1 MEEKAKSRS
10 DLKKNIYLAGARTHE
25 SNRKWLLSWGA
36 LSKMQA
42 CCSEFIL
49 WQKSK
54 WQTISICKCEFFLT
68 FDVQNFLS
76 IKSNLQTQF
85 LRNKSVNWCQLN
97 LPYPMQMAK
106 RFHVKCKRTS
116 TILHMDFFQK
126 LPQEFC
132 EKSSKIQLSKIWFS
146 IFQICINKT
155 FVWNL
160 QLVLCRDAFQNLIWV
175 YHPQNHLDLTIEDL
189 KLRIQTIKLILDL

>member
-1 MEEKAKSRS
+1 
-10 DLKKNIYLAGARTHE
+10 
-25 SNRKWLLSWGA
+25 
-36 LSKMQA
+36 MQA
-42 CCSEFIL
+42 CYSEFIL

-106 RFHVKCKRTS
+106 SFHVKCKRTS
-116 TILHMDFFQK
+116 TILHMDFFKNYHRNFVRKAAKFSCLKYDFQY
-126 LPQEFC
+126 FRFV
-132 EKSSKIQLSKIWFS
+132 STRLSFEIS
-146 IFQICINKT
+146 N
-155 FVWNL
+155 
-160 QLVLCRDAFQNLIWV
+160 
-175 YHPQNHLDLTIEDL
+175 
-189 KLRIQTIKLILDL
+189 